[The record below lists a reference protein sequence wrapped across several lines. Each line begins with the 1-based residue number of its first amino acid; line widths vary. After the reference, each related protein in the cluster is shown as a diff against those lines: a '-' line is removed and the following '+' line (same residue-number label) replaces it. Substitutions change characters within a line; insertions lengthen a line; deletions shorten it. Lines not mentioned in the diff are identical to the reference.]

1 MFVGREREL
10 ALLEEQLN
18 KKTAQLIV
26 IRGRRRI
33 GKSRLVHEFS
43 KRIGVKTLTFSGIL
57 PVRKTTAQSQR
68 EEFARQMKTMG
79 IPGVDS
85 DDWGNLFWHLAQ
97 QTQFGKVIIFL
108 DEISWMGTKDFDFLG
123 KLKNA
128 WDLHFSKNPELTLIL
143 CGSVSSWIE
152 EKILHNPAFL
162 GRISLKI
169 HLDELP
175 LYICNKFWGSQADQ
189 ISAYDK
195 LKMLS
200 VTGGVPRY
208 LEEIQPRLPA
218 DENIRALCFR
228 KEGLLFSEFD
238 NIFSDLFN
246 KRSTVYE
253 KIVQIL
259 TKSHFELE
267 DLYKEL
273 NIKKSNK
280 TSLYLKNLILA
291 GFVARD
297 FTWYV
302 KDGKESKL
310 SKYRLRDNYLRFYS
324 KLIAPNKSKIERD
337 EFLDRPLATLP
348 GWDALLGLQF
358 ENLVLQNR
366 KSIQSLLG
374 LQASDIVCN
383 NPYFQRKTAN
393 QESCQVDYMIQTRHN
408 FLYVC
413 EIKFSRKPITLQ
425 IIDEMKQKIR
435 RIKMPKYFSRL
446 PVLIHVCG
454 VEEEVIETGYF
465 AHILDFGSMLSES
478 QVKHLH

>member
-10 ALLEEQLN
+10 ALLEAQLQ

-33 GKSRLVHEFS
+33 GKSRLVQEFS
-43 KRIGVKTLTFSGIL
+43 KRVGVKTLTFSGIL
-57 PVRKTTAQSQR
+57 PVKKTTAQSQR
-68 EEFARQMKTMG
+68 EEFARQMQTMG
-79 IPGVDS
+79 IPGVKA

-97 QTQFGKVIIFL
+97 QTQNSKVIIFL

-128 WDLHFSKNPELTLIL
+128 WDLHFSNNPDLTLIL

-152 EKILHNPAFL
+152 EKILNNPAFL
-162 GRISLKI
+162 GRISLKM

-175 LYICNKFWGSQADQ
+175 LYVCNKFWGPQAEQ

-218 DENIRALCFR
+218 DDNIRALCFQ
-228 KEGLLFSEFD
+228 KEGLLFSEFN
-238 NIFSDLFN
+238 NIFADLFN
-246 KRSTVYE
+246 NRSVIYE

-259 TKSHFELE
+259 AKGHFELE
-267 DLYKEL
+267 DLYREL
-273 NIKKSNK
+273 GIKKSGK
-280 TSLYLKNLILA
+280 ISLFLKNLILA
-291 GFVARD
+291 GFVSRD
-297 FTWYV
+297 FTWHV

-310 SKYRLRDNYLRFYS
+310 SKYRLRDNYLRFYC
-324 KLIAPNKSKIERD
+324 KFIAPNKSKIERD
-337 EFLDRPLATLP
+337 EFLDRSLATLP
-348 GWDALLGLQF
+348 GWDSLIALQF

-366 KSIQSLLG
+366 KSIQALLG
-374 LQASDIVCN
+374 LQLSDIVCS
-383 NPYFQRKTAN
+383 NPYFQRKTEQ
-393 QESCQVDYMIQTRHN
+393 QEGCQVDYMIQTRHN
-408 FLYVC
+408 FLYVV
-413 EIKFSRKPITLQ
+413 EIKFSRKPIPLQ
-425 IIDEMKQKIR
+425 VVDEMKQKIE
-435 RIKMPKYFSRL
+435 RIKMPKHFSRL

-454 VEEEVIETGYF
+454 VEEEVLETGYF
-465 AHILDFGSMLSES
+465 AHVIDFGSLLTQSP
-478 QVKHLH
+478 